1 MKKLYMALALALVAV
16 SAGAANLIF
25 YLGDKEIA
33 QGSTVGYSEYE
44 WAEEFEPGVWDIM
57 MKPKIYLESDFFTNT
72 VTITA
77 TCTSG
82 HKIQMCC
89 GGQCMSGETVT
100 KSDLTLRQGVK
111 FDLEFDYMNMEYE
124 GEQLP
129 VVTTVIEAV
138 DGAGT
143 PVSFTIVMGPEGA
156 SIENAEIAADQ
167 VRYTAAGI
175 EYDVTSACSFSLYSL
190 IGTQVMSAT
199 LEGRGTLS
207 VAGLPKGVYVYTLDG
222 KAGKVL
228 VK

>member
-16 SAGAANLIF
+16 SAGAANLKF
-25 YLGDKEIA
+25 YLGDQEIA

-44 WAEEFEPGVWDIM
+44 WVEEFEPGVWDIM

-111 FDLEFDYMNMEYE
+111 FDLEFN
-124 GEQLP
+124 
-129 VVTTVIEAV
+129 I
-138 DGAGT
+138 
-143 PVSFTIVMGPEGA
+143 
-156 SIENAEIAADQ
+156 
-167 VRYTAAGI
+167 
-175 EYDVTSACSFSLYSL
+175 
-190 IGTQVMSAT
+190 
-199 LEGRGTLS
+199 
-207 VAGLPKGVYVYTLDG
+207 
-222 KAGKVL
+222 
-228 VK
+228 